1 MVRARHVA
9 QQNGVDVVRSDV
21 DDSDEG
27 ESANAP
33 SWAPRRGAAALRE
46 REIEAQ
52 AQAQTQV
59 STQVPDKIGHEP
71 VGSASPGPSEGL
83 KRSLD
88 EVNTGGARGPDTD
101 AKRPRL
107 QVSPSKAPSNAEPF
121 SPLSPSAL
129 AAAEHERLRVQHE
142 AQRVRCAERV
152 AQAEARHLE
161 RTAKAQEASEQRQ
174 RLQAQALS
182 AARDAQMALER
193 HRIAMQEAAAAR
205 QLAESLTPRAG
216 NEQRQTGGKEA
227 VLAAVPAAEVQS
239 QNPSVPGTPPPP
251 AALQ

>member
-1 MVRARHVA
+1 MIEGIAHAQHVA
-9 QQNGVDVVRSDV
+9 QQNGVDMVKSDV
-21 DDSDEG
+21 DESDEDEG
-27 ESANAP
+27 ANAP

-52 AQAQTQV
+52 AQAHAHIKV
-59 STQVPDKIGHEP
+59 SQEP
-71 VGSASPGPSEGL
+71 VNNESRGPSKHL
-83 KRSLD
+83 KRPLD
-88 EVNTGGARGPDTD
+88 EVSTDVAAGADTD

-107 QVSPSKAPSNAEPF
+107 QVSPSKKSSHAEPF

-142 AQRVRCAERV
+142 AQRVRCAERA

-205 QLAESLTPRAG
+205 QLAESLTPRAS
-216 NEQRQTGGKEA
+216 NEQRQMGSKEPVISMLTA
-227 VLAAVPAAEVQS
+227 DAQS
-239 QNPSVPGTPPPP
+239 QTPSVHGTPPPP
-251 AALQ
+251 AAPK